1 VTAVE
6 LPAGL
11 PDAHGGNG
19 KGRGGHDRDRDRDR
33 DRDDRAAH
41 RRERITTVALLAGS
55 TLALAAFGWPL
66 VATAVPADAQRAA
79 PFVAFAVLPAVIA
92 VVLAALDRQM
102 HSAKAVALLG
112 VLAAI
117 GAGIR
122 IAGAGVGGIEAVFV
136 LLILAGRAF
145 GARFGFLLGM
155 LTIAVSSVL
164 WGGIGP
170 WTPFQ
175 MFACAWVAAGAG
187 LLPAIRAR
195 ATTVA
200 AVRRATALEIA
211 MLAGYGVVAAYAFGL
226 VMNLWFWPFA
236 VGMGTD
242 ISYDGSAP
250 IGENLASFALYSL
263 VTSTLTW
270 DTVRAV
276 TTVVGIALIGPAVL
290 ASLRRAKLPSQ
301 RTSARRR

>member
-1 VTAVE
+1 LSTVGVNSRGSRGRD
-6 LPAGL
+6 GL
-11 PDAHGGNG
+11 PDTGPDALPGERGTVDRR
-19 KGRGGHDRDRDRDR
+19 GRLT
-33 DRDDRAAH
+33 AA
-41 RRERITTVALLAGS
+41 ALLAGS
-55 TLALAAFGWPL
+55 GLAFAAFAWPL
-66 VATAVPADAQRAA
+66 VASAVPADAQRAA

-122 IAGAGVGGIEAVFV
+122 IAGAGVGGIEAVFI
-136 LLILAGRAF
+136 LLILAGRVF

-164 WGGIGP
+164 WGGFGP

-187 LLPAIRAR
+187 LLPAIRPR
-195 ATTVA
+195 AATVT

-211 MLAGYGVVAAYAFGL
+211 MLAAYGVAASYAFGL
-226 VMNLWFWPFA
+226 MMNLWFWPFA
-236 VGMGTD
+236 VGTGTG
-242 ISYDGSAP
+242 ISYDGGAP

-276 TTVVGIALIGPAVL
+276 TTVIGIVAIGPAVL
-290 ASLRRAKLPSQ
+290 ASLRRAKLPS
-301 RTSARRR
+301 R

>member
-1 VTAVE
+1 MTAVE
-6 LPAGL
+6 SPAGRS
-11 PDAHGGNG
+11 DA
-19 KGRGGHDRDRDRDR
+19 RGDRDR
-33 DRDDRAAH
+33 DRDDRAAQ
-41 RRERITTVALLAGS
+41 RRERATTVALLAGS

-92 VVLAALDRQM
+92 VVLGVLDRQM

-155 LTIAVSSVL
+155 ITIAVSSVL

-187 LLPAIRAR
+187 LLPAIRPR
-195 ATTVA
+195 AATVA

-211 MLAGYGVVAAYAFGL
+211 ILAAYGVAAAYAFGL

-250 IGENLASFALYSL
+250 ISENLASFALYSL

-301 RTSARRR
+301 GAPAVRGSARS

>member
-1 VTAVE
+1 MTAVE
-6 LPAGL
+6 SPAGRS
-11 PDAHGGNG
+11 DA
-19 KGRGGHDRDRDRDR
+19 RGDRDRDRDR
-33 DRDDRAAH
+33 GDRTAR
-41 RRERITTVALLAGS
+41 RRERTTTIALLAGS

-92 VVLAALDRQM
+92 VVLGVLDRQM

-187 LLPAIRAR
+187 LLPAIRPR
-195 ATTVA
+195 AATVA

-211 MLAGYGVVAAYAFGL
+211 MLAAYGVAAAYAFGL

-250 IGENLASFALYSL
+250 ISENLASFALYSL

-276 TTVVGIALIGPAVL
+276 TTVVGIAVIGPAVL

-301 RTSARRR
+301 GAPAVRGSARS